1 MDIRNIITTIFLV
14 ISLTLFGCACMS
26 VLKIEKTRKNR
37 DLTQKEYRYRNT
49 SAVLGVLGV
58 ILVLIAFIIDFIIG

>member
-49 SAVLGVLGV
+49 SAVLGVLGG